1 MFKKLLKLVVLLV
14 IVAAGLFA
22 YSKYA
27 PTSRVGVVVNHL
39 QRSVP
44 QLIANGH
51 VRASD
56 LTELGKDALEQ
67 SDRNAERQSG
77 KAVVYKWRDANGN
90 WTYGSTPPPGVQAT
104 AQELDLTKTNR
115 LSQ

>member
-1 MFKKLLKLVVLLV
+1 MFKKLLKLVAVLV
-14 IVAAGLFA
+14 MVAAGLFA
-22 YSKYA
+22 YSRYA
-27 PTSRVGVVVNHL
+27 PASRVGVVVNYV

-67 SDRNAERQSG
+67 GDRNAERQNG
-77 KAVVYKWRDANGN
+77 KAVVYKWRDASGN
-90 WTYGSTPPPGVQAT
+90 WTYGNTPPPGVQAA

>member
-1 MFKKLLKLVVLLV
+1 MFKKLLKLVVALV
-14 IVAAGLFA
+14 IAVAGVLA

-27 PTSRVGVVVNHL
+27 PGSRVGIVVSHL

-44 QLIANGH
+44 QLFKSGH

-56 LTELGKDALEQ
+56 IAELGKDALEQ
-67 SDRNAERQSG
+67 SDRDIDKQHG

-90 WTYGSTPPPGVQAT
+90 WTYGNTPPPGVQAT
-104 AQELDLTKTNR
+104 AQELDLSKTNR